1 MNDDQSTPEESAP
14 PTPEE
19 VSFNEVESEE
29 QDKVA
34 AILAYVPFLCFYALL
49 YRKDN
54 AFAYHHG
61 KQGLVLF
68 IAELA
73 AVALRW
79 NVVWNVLLIV
89 FAAVAVWA
97 MVAALRGEEIRL
109 PVAAEIVDKYFK

>member
-14 PTPEE
+14 PALEE
-19 VSFNEVESEE
+19 VPFSEVENEE
-29 QDKVA
+29 PDKVA

-68 IAELA
+68 IAELIA
-73 AVALRW
+73 MALRW

-89 FAAVAVWA
+89 LAAVAVWA
-97 MVAALRGEEIRL
+97 MVAALRGEEFRL
-109 PVAAEIVDKYFK
+109 PVVADIVDKYFS